1 MSAWNREQTNY
12 FPIFLIKKETIMV
25 DIIGMTI
32 ILLMGMF
39 YGWAAR
45 DLYSEH
51 QDSKVEDESLLRE
64 DFIATMELRE
74 QTLQDKYEKGSHLS
88 DVEAYS

>member
-1 MSAWNREQTNY
+1 
-12 FPIFLIKKETIMV
+12 MV
-25 DIIGMTI
+25 DIVGMTI
-32 ILLMGMF
+32 ILLMGIF
-39 YGWAAR
+39 YGWAAK
-45 DLYSEH
+45 DLHSEY

-74 QTLQDKYEKGSHLS
+74 RTLQDKYEKGSHLS